1 MGTAPS
7 LNILKQYIVFNR
19 MSRACLADARCHGA
33 ENLNIG
39 GSQTMKN
46 WTAKQYIAMALG
58 VATLATAFPSAAATI
73 EEVVVTA
80 RKRSESTQDIPI
92 LITALS
98 DEFLERGKIR
108 DFADFAGQVPGL
120 QFQDLGPGDKEYI
133 IRGVNAKG
141 SSTVGTYYDEAVITA
156 INEGDGGGSNVDIK
170 LIDMERIEVLNGPQ
184 GTLYGANSMSG
195 TIKFIP
201 KKPELEAFDSFME
214 GDVSFTE
221 EGSENYTVNGMLN
234 IPMGETAALRVVGWR
249 SDNSGYIDEPRIKSG
264 GRKNINDED
273 TNGGRIMLRFK
284 PNERFTADAS
294 ILAQDTDVGGSARYT
309 PKGITAFNT
318 DNLLPIGTIAEF
330 RDGTALGIPVP
341 QAEAIPPFTVT
352 DELTNTDI
360 TKNSWGDEFYIA
372 SLTLNYE
379 FDFGN
384 VLATTNYFDR
394 DLDFA
399 FDSTPILLAF
409 AVPVPGITL
418 EPESREVWSNEIRFS
433 SNLGGRYEFVTGV
446 YVQREKSRID
456 VEVLTIT
463 PDGGPNGEFT
473 PGDIPG
479 SDATFDTGN
488 TFFGTIEKKDTDQEA
503 VFGEVNIDV
512 TEELKLVG
520 GLRYFWSSLDGT
532 AETTHE
538 FGFGTSPLEE
548 NSSDESALTYKVSA
562 SWDFDDD
569 QMVYGTIS
577 TGFRIGGI
585 NRANIPFAPGIPKT
599 YDSDELTNYEI
610 GYKGNLLDRRLQ
622 LTTALYY
629 IDWTDM
635 SLGQYDATGSI
646 PFLTNV
652 GDAEVLGVEFNID
665 ALLSDN
671 WEFSI
676 GGSVLNAELTE
687 DQPVDPFGN
696 NGQDGDDIPNVPGE
710 QGYAA
715 LNYNTP
721 LSFGA
726 TLSSRFDVT
735 YRGSTDTQFSTDS
748 RFNVDL
754 DSYVLANWSVF
765 LEYNDWTFSAYVKN
779 LTDERAQF
787 DAISSDQ
794 DPLGIVGNRPR
805 TWGISVKRTF
815 N

>member
-1 MGTAPS
+1 MTLCA
-7 LNILKQYIVFNR
+7 
-19 MSRACLADARCHGA
+19 GA
-33 ENLNIG
+33 LVC
-39 GSQTMKN
+39 
-46 WTAKQYIAMALG
+46 AVPAM
-58 VATLATAFPSAAATI
+58 AATI

-92 LITALS
+92 LITAFS
-98 DEFLERGKIR
+98 DEYLERGKIK

-141 SSTVGTYYDEAVITA
+141 PSTVGTYYDEAVITA

-201 KKPELEAFDSFME
+201 KKPNLETMESFME
-214 GDVSFTE
+214 GDLSFTE

-234 IPMGETAALRVVGWR
+234 IPMGETAAMRVVGWR
-249 SDNSGYIDEPRIKSG
+249 SDNSGFIDQPRIKSG

-273 TNGGRIMLRFK
+273 TNGGRVMLRFR
-284 PNERFTADAS
+284 PTDRFTADAS
-294 ILAQDTDVGGSARYT
+294 ILAQDTEVGGSARYT

-318 DNLLPIGTIAEF
+318 DTLLPIGTIADF
-330 RDGTALGIPVP
+330 QSGAALGIPVP
-341 QAEAIPPFTVT
+341 QAEAIPPFTVS

-360 TKNSWGDEFYIA
+360 TSNEWGDEFYIA
-372 SLTLNYE
+372 SLTLNYD
-379 FDFGN
+379 FDFGSL
-384 VLATTNYFDR
+384 LATTNYFDR
-394 DLDFA
+394 ELEFA

-418 EPESREVWSNEIRFS
+418 QPETREVWSNEIRFS
-433 SNLGGRYEFVTGV
+433 SNLGGRFEFVTGV
-446 YVQREKSRID
+446 YIQREENRID

-463 PDGGPNGEFT
+463 PDGDPNGEFT
-473 PGDIPG
+473 PGDVPG

-488 TFFGTIEKKDTDQEA
+488 TFFGTIEKKETDQEA

-512 TEELKLVG
+512 TEQLKLVG

-562 SWDFDDD
+562 SWDFDAD

-585 NRANIPFAPGIPKT
+585 NRANIPFAPGIPAT

-629 IDWTDM
+629 IDWSDM

-652 GDAEVLGVEFNID
+652 GDAEVLGWEFNVD

-676 GGSVLNAELTE
+676 GGSVVSAELTE
-687 DQPVDPFGN
+687 DQPLDPFGN

-710 QGYAA
+710 QGFAA
-715 LNYNTP
+715 LNYHQP
-721 LSFGA
+721 LAWGA
-726 TLSSRFDVT
+726 ELSSRFDVT
-735 YRGSTDTQFSTDS
+735 YRGSTDTQFNSNS

-754 DSYVLANWSVF
+754 DSYVLVNWAVF
-765 LEYNDWTFSAYVKN
+765 LEYNDWTLSAYVKN

-794 DPLGIVGNRPR
+794 DPLGIIGNRPR
-805 TWGISVKRTF
+805 TWGLSVKYSF